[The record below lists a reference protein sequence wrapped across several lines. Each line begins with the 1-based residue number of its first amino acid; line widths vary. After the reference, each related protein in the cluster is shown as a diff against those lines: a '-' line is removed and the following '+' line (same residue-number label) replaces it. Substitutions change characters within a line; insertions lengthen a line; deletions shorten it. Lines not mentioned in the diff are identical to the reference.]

1 MSALALLHGC
11 NAKPLFLGSVIAE
24 RMSVWFN
31 TRNFPKTEVGSGK
44 KAGAPIQ
51 TLENLEMKKT
61 LVALAALAATSAFA
75 QSSVTLYGQFDAGVY
90 SLSDVGASKKSATV
104 YGDGATFS
112 NILGFRGTE
121 DIGGGL
127 KAGFDFQTDVQTN
140 NGGLNHTGLFRRQAN
155 GNISGSF
162 GEVKLGLTTNPIIAT
177 NGLLM
182 PVSGNSVSTAT
193 SSALG
198 YADFY
203 TKNAV
208 TYTTPSIMGLVA
220 QVQRGMSNNLDSDTA
235 GSVTAWSL
243 NYTNGPLAIR
253 AAGQD
258 RQDNGVSSSANATSS
273 AIGTANAAAANKR
286 ANILGISYKMNAWTV
301 AAAKL
306 HTENA
311 GTNLTGRN
319 RTEVDGTQ
327 YGVGYTTGAWTL
339 GSTIVSAEDS
349 KLTNFQ
355 ARYALSKR
363 TNVIGTYGIANN
375 AAAGKVNFAPLAFNT
390 GSQPAAI
397 VTDYAG
403 TKGVKTTGMGVAL
416 THSF

>member
-1 MSALALLHGC
+1 
-11 NAKPLFLGSVIAE
+11 
-24 RMSVWFN
+24 
-31 TRNFPKTEVGSGK
+31 
-44 KAGAPIQ
+44 
-51 TLENLEMKKT
+51 MKKT
-61 LVALAALAATSAFA
+61 LIALAALAATSAFA

-90 SLSDVGASKKSATV
+90 RLNGVGASEKSATV

-121 DIGGGL
+121 DMGGGL

-140 NGGLNHTGLFRRQAN
+140 NGGINTSGLFRRQAN
-155 GNISGSF
+155 GNISGGF

-208 TYTTPSIMGLVA
+208 TYTSPAFMGLVA
-220 QVQRGMSNNLDSDTA
+220 QYQKGLSNNLDSGSA
-235 GSVTAWSL
+235 GSVQAWSL
-243 NYTNGPLAIR
+243 NFTQGPLAIR

-258 RQDNGVSSSANATSS
+258 RKEDGVSSSSNASTT
-273 AIGTANAAAANKR
+273 AIGTANTAGFNKKGQIIGASYKLADLTLAAATLKTDNAT
-286 ANILGISYKMNAWTV
+286 ALGGVS
-301 AAAKL
+301 
-306 HTENA
+306 TE
-311 GTNLTGRN
+311 RK
-319 RTEVDGTQ
+319 GTQ
-327 YGVGYTTGAWTL
+327 YGVGYTMGQWTL
-339 GSTIVSAEDS
+339 GASLTKAEGS
-349 KLTNFQ
+349 KLTNMQ

-363 TNVIGTYGIANN
+363 TNIIATYGVADNG
-375 AAAGKVNFAPLAFNT
+375 ADGKVNFAPLAFNT
-390 GSQPAAI
+390 GNQPAAI
-397 VTDYAG
+397 VTGYAG
-403 TKGVKTTGMGVAL
+403 TTSVKTTGMGAAL